1 MERDVVGRQLPYPEW
16 MRGGSPELATD
27 PRAPLGH
34 LAHLGFAL
42 MGAEDVDEIARCLL
56 ADLTALPGVRRVG
69 IALTEG
75 GGRRLRFIASDAV
88 TEGPLDWCH
97 IDAYDD
103 VPLTAVVRTGEPIL
117 KARGRM
123 DARYTKFVDLQ
134 PKEVQAL
141 AAVPLPGIGSP
152 IGGLMVFLDEPWEF
166 DDLQRRL
173 LESTCRRTAEAVR
186 RVRAGSPPEP
196 EPDFAEEAEDA
207 DRAARLLLDD
217 DPRSVG
223 LARRFLREFLA
234 ESDVSE
240 DFTETAQLCLSEL
253 VTNAVVHASSTSE
266 LRATLDSGVL
276 TVIVR
281 DRGQARHSEA
291 VADAKPDA
299 DADPLRVY
307 GRGLQLVEALADRW
321 GSERDVVGSTVWFVL
336 EADNARSS
344 QETG

>member
-1 MERDVVGRQLPYPEW
+1 MPGA
-16 MRGGSPELATD
+16 SPELASD

-34 LAHLGFAL
+34 LSRLGFAL
-42 MGAEDVDEIARCLL
+42 VGAGDVDEIARCLL

-69 IALTEG
+69 LALTEG
-75 GGRRLRFIASDAV
+75 GGRRLRFIASDSV
-88 TEGPLDWCH
+88 TDEPLEWCH

-103 VPLTAVVRTGEPIL
+103 VPLTEVVRTGQPIL

-123 DARYTKFVDLQ
+123 GARYTKFVDLQ
-134 PKEVQAL
+134 PAEVQAL

-152 IGGLMVFLDEPWEF
+152 IGGLMVFFDEEWEF

-173 LESTCRRTAEAVR
+173 LEAASRRTADAVR

-196 EPDFAEEAEDA
+196 EPDFAEEAEEA

-223 LARRFLREFLA
+223 LARRFLREFLS
-234 ESDVSE
+234 ESDFPE
-240 DFTETAQLCLSEL
+240 DVAYTAQLCLSEL
-253 VTNAVVHASSTSE
+253 VTNAVMHASTTSE
-266 LRATLDSGVL
+266 LRATLDAGVL
-276 TVIVR
+276 TVAVR
-281 DRGQARHSEA
+281 DRGQARHRREIGEA
-291 VADAKPDA
+291 RPDP

-307 GRGLQLVEALADRW
+307 GRGLQLVEALAQRW
-321 GSERDVVGSTVWFVL
+321 GSQRDAVGTTVWFVL
-336 EADNARSS
+336 EADQPTHGA